1 MTRHLFQ
8 HVSEH
13 HPAWISD
20 ASSPD
25 EKALVEAAASLGLSL
40 VSTQPDPVD
49 NKTRRLL
56 IEYRLPDEDTDTMIE
71 HQKHRVDKLEY
82 LVDAVLEFDSVR
94 KRMTV
99 MARHPDGT
107 FNIHSKGAESS
118 MLEPEVRGYSLS
130 LWKITCNK

>member
-1 MTRHLFQ
+1 
-8 HVSEH
+8 
-13 HPAWISD
+13 

-25 EKALVEAAASLGLSL
+25 EKALVEAAANLGLSL
-40 VSTQPDPVD
+40 VSTLPDPVD
-49 NKTRRLL
+49 NETRRLI
-56 IEYRLPDEDTDTMIE
+56 IERRLPVEDMDTVIE
-71 HQKHRVDKLEY
+71 HQKQQVEKLEY

-118 MLEPEVRGYSLS
+118 MLEPEVRGYSSS
-130 LWKITCNK
+130 LWNITCNK